1 MNKISIFLGNIAL
14 FFAISASAA
23 PIAID
28 TMFVDNASASLTVA
42 PLIPLTAPT
51 TLTASTPF
59 APPLEIT
66 MGSFQSSIL
75 NITSNDYSLNIY
87 SEAGT
92 GGNPAPSGY
101 VDGSAISVDFSSLR
115 GILSY
120 NSNTYNFALW
130 PLTTTLDYGTYDQL
144 DGTFDIGW
152 SENLNIDLTEI
163 LSTSANLE
171 VNLQGY
177 LTTIPV
183 PAAIWLFGSGIL
195 VLIGFSRKKPK

>member
-23 PIAID
+23 PVAID
-28 TMFVDNASASLTVA
+28 TMFVDNASAT
-42 PLIPLTAPT
+42 LTAGIVGP
-51 TLTASTPF
+51 LTASTPF
-59 APPLEIT
+59 DPALEIT

-75 NITSNDYSLNIY
+75 NITSNIYSLNIY

-92 GGNPAPSGY
+92 SGNPAPSGY

-115 GILSY
+115 GNLSY
-120 NSNTYNFALW
+120 NSNTYDFALW
-130 PLTTTLDYGTYDQL
+130 PITTTLDYGTYSQL

-152 SENLNIDLTEI
+152 SENLNIDLGSI
-163 LSTSANLE
+163 LLEPANLE

-195 VLIGFSRKKPK
+195 VLFGFSRKKPK